1 MATPKKK
8 QSTSISLTELRTM
21 VRAVVKEHVKKSL
34 AVKEQVEAPRVAG
47 GDEVRELVL
56 YTTNDGDLYRQ
67 QVQPIL
73 ANLRKKIKKGTYQPE
88 LALKLWMYLAD
99 SGAKK
104 YAQEHGSPG
113 FPWHKMFPTSVRR
126 QVAKELQDSY
136 EEELTMQEAA
146 VTKPPM
152 KNTKTEQ
159 RNRFDDLDDDDDFL
173 DSDMGDDEFM
183 DDDVADVSLDDDFDE
198 EKYMDD
204 DFEGM
209 IEFED
214 DDFLG
219 GDDDFEVSSFSKR
232 AGRDVG
238 GSGGYGGD
246 RWIDPD
252 AKPRR
257 KGPLY

>member
-1 MATPKKK
+1 MATKPTPKK
-8 QSTSISLTELRTM
+8 QAVSLAELKTM
-21 VRAVVKEHVKKSL
+21 VRAVVKEHVRKSL

-56 YTTNDGDLYRQ
+56 TITNDYELYRQ

-104 YAQEHGSPG
+104 YAKVHGSPG

-136 EEELTMQEAA
+136 EEELTFQEAA
-146 VTKPPM
+146 VTTPPM
-152 KNTKTEQ
+152 NNTKTEQ

-173 DSDMGDDEFM
+173 DSDMGDETFM
-183 DDDVADVSLDDDFDE
+183 DDDVADVSLDDDFSE

-204 DFEGM
+204 DYEGM
-209 IEFED
+209 VEFED

-219 GDDDFEVSSFSKR
+219 ADDDFEVSSFSKR

-238 GSGGYGGD
+238 GSSQFGGD
-246 RWIDPD
+246 RWVDPD

>member
-1 MATPKKK
+1 MTTKPTPKK
-8 QSTSISLTELRTM
+8 QAVSLAELKTM

-34 AVKEQVEAPRVAG
+34 ALKTEQVEAPRVAG

-56 YTTNDGDLYRQ
+56 TITNDGDLYRQ

-73 ANLRKKIKKGTYQPE
+73 ANLRKKVKKGTYQPE

-136 EEELTMQEAA
+136 EEELTMQEDCGN
-146 VTKPPM
+146 KPSM
-152 KNTKTEQ
+152 KNNNMKSEQ
-159 RNRFDDLDDDDDFL
+159 RNRFDDLEDDDDFL
-173 DSDMGDDEFM
+173 DSDM
-183 DDDVADVSLDDDFDE
+183 DDDVHMDLPDTSLDDDFDE

-214 DDFLG
+214 DDFF

-238 GSGGYGGD
+238 GSSQFGGD
-246 RWIDPD
+246 RWVDPD